1 MTKPQTLIIATN
13 NPNKAREFSAMF
25 ATYDIQIKT
34 LADFSDIP
42 EIKENGITFEENATK
57 KATVVVEATGLPA
70 IADDSGLMV
79 DALHGDPGVFSARYA
94 GDHDD
99 AANNAKLLANLGG
112 VPEDKRTATF
122 HTTLVVLKPSGS
134 KLVVNGELA
143 GRILIAPRGD
153 NGFGY
158 DPLFWSTQFQKSLA
172 ELTPAQKNQIS
183 HRGAALRQ
191 LMTKFDEWWSK
202 A

>member
-13 NPNKAREFSAMF
+13 NPNKAREFEAMF
-25 ATYDIQIKT
+25 GAYAIQIKT
-34 LADFSDIP
+34 LADFPNIP

-57 KATVVVEATGLPA
+57 KAQTVVDATGLPA

-94 GDHDD
+94 GDHND

-112 VPEDKRTATF
+112 VPEAQRTAMF
-122 HTTLVVLKPSGS
+122 HTTLVAIKPDGS
-134 KLVVNGELA
+134 RLVVNGELP

-158 DPLFWSTQFQKSLA
+158 DPLFWSEQFQKSLA
-172 ELTPAQKNQIS
+172 ELTPAEKNSIS
-183 HRGAALRQ
+183 HRGDALRK
-191 LMTKFDEWWSK
+191 LMQKFDEWW
-202 A
+202 AQ

>member
-1 MTKPQTLIIATN
+1 MTEPQTLIIATN
-13 NPNKAREFSAMF
+13 NPGKAREFAEMLHPYGL
-25 ATYDIQIKT
+25 TIKT
-34 LADFSDIP
+34 LADFPEIP
-42 EIKENGITFEENATK
+42 EIVENGITFEENALTK
-57 KATVVVEATGLPA
+57 AQAVVDATGLPA

-79 DALHGDPGVFSARYA
+79 DALHGDPGVLSARYA
-94 GDHDD
+94 GDHND

-112 VPEDKRTATF
+112 VPEAKRTATF
-122 HTTLVVLKPSGS
+122 HTTLVALKPTGQ
-134 KLVVNGELA
+134 KLIVDGELK

-158 DPLFWSTQFQKSLA
+158 DPLFWSDQFQKSLA
-172 ELTPAQKNQIS
+172 QLTDAQKNSIS

-191 LMTKFDEWWSK
+191 LMPKFEEWWE

>member
-13 NPNKAREFSAMF
+13 NVNKAREFSAML
-25 ATYDIQIKT
+25 APYDITIKT
-34 LADFSDIP
+34 LADFQAIP
-42 EIKENGITFEENATK
+42 DIKENGITFEENATK

-79 DALHGDPGVFSARYA
+79 TALHGDPGVFSARYA

-112 VPEDKRTATF
+112 VPEAKRTATF
-122 HTTLVVLKPSGS
+122 HTTLVALKPSGE

-143 GRILIAPRGD
+143 GRILIAPRGN

-158 DPLFWSTQFQKSLA
+158 DPLFWSSKFQKSLA

-191 LMTKFDEWWSK
+191 LMTKFDEWWAK

>member
-13 NPNKAREFSAMF
+13 NANKAREFSAML
-25 ATYDIQIKT
+25 APYDITIKT
-34 LADFSDIP
+34 LADFQDIP
-42 EIKENGITFEENATK
+42 DIKENGITFEENATK

-79 DALHGDPGVFSARYA
+79 TALHGDPGVFSARYA

-112 VPEDKRTATF
+112 VPEAKRTATF
-122 HTTLVVLKPSGS
+122 HTTLVALKPSGE

-143 GRILIAPRGD
+143 GRILIAPRGN

-158 DPLFWSTQFQKSLA
+158 DPLFWSSKFQKSLA

-191 LMTKFDEWWSK
+191 LMTKFDEWWAK

>member
-13 NPNKAREFSAMF
+13 NANKAREFSAML
-25 ATYDIQIKT
+25 APYDITIKT
-34 LADFSDIP
+34 LADFQDIP
-42 EIKENGITFEENATK
+42 DIKENGITFEENATK

-79 DALHGDPGVFSARYA
+79 TALHGDPGVFSARYA

-112 VPEDKRTATF
+112 VPEAKRTATF
-122 HTTLVVLKPSGS
+122 HTTLVALKPSGE
-134 KLVVNGELA
+134 KLVINGELA
-143 GRILIAPRGD
+143 GRILIAPRGN

-158 DPLFWSTQFQKSLA
+158 DPLFWSSKFQKSLA

-191 LMTKFDEWWSK
+191 LMTKFDEWWAK

>member
-13 NPNKAREFSAMF
+13 NANKAREFSAML
-25 ATYDIQIKT
+25 APYDITIKT
-34 LADFSDIP
+34 LADFQAIP
-42 EIKENGITFEENATK
+42 DIKENGITFEENATK

-79 DALHGDPGVFSARYA
+79 TALHGDPGVFSARYA

-112 VPEDKRTATF
+112 VPEAKRTATF
-122 HTTLVVLKPSGS
+122 HTTLVALKPSGE

-143 GRILIAPRGD
+143 GRILIAPRGN

-158 DPLFWSTQFQKSLA
+158 DPLFWSSKFQKSLA

-191 LMTKFDEWWSK
+191 LMTKFDEWWAK

>member
-13 NPNKAREFSAMF
+13 NANKAREFSAML
-25 ATYDIQIKT
+25 APYDITIKT
-34 LADFSDIP
+34 LADFQDIP
-42 EIKENGITFEENATK
+42 DIKENGITFEENATK

-79 DALHGDPGVFSARYA
+79 TALHGDPGVFSARYA

-112 VPEDKRTATF
+112 VPEAKRTATF
-122 HTTLVVLKPSGS
+122 HTTLVALKPSGE
-134 KLVVNGELA
+134 KLVVIGELA
-143 GRILIAPRGD
+143 GRILIAPRGN

-158 DPLFWSTQFQKSLA
+158 DPLFWSSKFQKSLA

-191 LMTKFDEWWSK
+191 LMTKFDEWWAK

>member
-13 NPNKAREFSAMF
+13 NANKAREFSAML
-25 ATYDIQIKT
+25 APYDITIKT
-34 LADFSDIP
+34 LADFPNIP

-79 DALHGDPGVFSARYA
+79 TALHGDPGVFSARYA

-112 VPEDKRTATF
+112 VPEAKRTATF
-122 HTTLVVLKPSGS
+122 HTTLVALKPSGE

-143 GRILIAPRGD
+143 GRILIAPRGN

-158 DPLFWSTQFQKSLA
+158 DPLFWSSKFQKSLA

-191 LMTKFDEWWSK
+191 LMTKFDEWWAK

>member
-1 MTKPQTLIIATN
+1 MNDLIIATN
-13 NPNKAREFSAMF
+13 NPGKAREFAEMF
-25 ATYDIQIKT
+25 KDYDIAIKT
-34 LADFSDIP
+34 LADFTDVPAIT
-42 EIKENGITFEENATK
+42 ENGITFEENATK
-57 KATVVVEATGLPA
+57 KATVVVEATGLPV

-112 VPEDKRTATF
+112 VPEEKRTATF
-122 HTTLVVLKPSGS
+122 HTTLVALKPNGQ
-134 KLVVNGELA
+134 KLVVNGELK
-143 GRILIAPRGD
+143 GRILIAPRGE

-158 DPLFWSTQFQKSLA
+158 DPLFWSEQFQCSLA
-172 ELTPAQKNQIS
+172 QLTDAQKNSIS

-191 LMTKFDEWWSK
+191 LMPKFKDWWV

>member
-13 NPNKAREFSAMF
+13 NANKAREFEAML
-25 ATYDIQIKT
+25 AKDDIAIKT
-34 LADFSDIP
+34 LADFPAVPAIR
-42 EIKENGITFEENATK
+42 ENGITFEENATK
-57 KATVVVEATGLPA
+57 KVTAVVAATGLPA

-112 VPEDKRTATF
+112 VPLEKRTATF
-122 HTTLVVLKPSGS
+122 HTTLVALKPNGQ

-143 GRILIAPRGD
+143 GRILIAPRGH

-158 DPLFWSTQFQKSLA
+158 DPLFWTAKYDRSLA
-172 ELTPAQKNQIS
+172 ELTAAQKNAIS
-183 HRGAALRQ
+183 HRGAALRK
-191 LMTKFDEWWSK
+191 LMTKFDEWWSN
-202 A
+202 

>member
-13 NPNKAREFSAMF
+13 NANKAREFRAMLEPYGV
-25 ATYDIQIKT
+25 TIKT
-34 LADFSDIP
+34 LADFPDIP

-57 KATVVVEATGLPA
+57 KVTTVVEATGLPA

-79 DALHGDPGVFSARYA
+79 DALHGDPGVYSARYA
-94 GDHDD
+94 GDHND
-99 AANNAKLLANLGG
+99 AGNNAKLLANLGG
-112 VPEDKRTATF
+112 VPEAKRTATF
-122 HTTLVVLKPSGS
+122 HTTLVALKPSGA

-143 GRILIAPRGD
+143 GRILITPRGE

-158 DPLFWSTQFQKSLA
+158 DPLFWSEEFQKSLA
-172 ELTPAQKNQIS
+172 ELTPEQKNQIS

-191 LMTKFDEWWSK
+191 LMTKFDEWWSQ